1 MEKRTSKRHAR
12 RLKVRFGEKG
22 STPVFSHSGFTHDVS
37 MTGLFVVTGQRPKLR
52 TRMHLELTLPGERP
66 LYLEGVVTRQVLVP
80 PELRQVLSAGFG
92 VRLLTGPELIGELVP
107 AMNGMTAAV
116 KEEPFLLSFAD
127 AASWKAAVEK
137 DFKRGGLFM
146 WTRKTVVQNMIVT
159 VAFDLM
165 FLQHQLAFEARVVH
179 ANPGPDGRTGVGL
192 MFVDAAAAVA
202 SLTAT
207 LSH

>member
-22 STPVFSHSGFTHDVS
+22 TNPIFSHSGFTNDVS
-37 MTGLFVVTGQRPKLR
+37 ATGLFVVTGQRPKLG
-52 TRMHLELTLPGERP
+52 TRMHLEVTLPGELP
-66 LYLEGVVTRQVLVP
+66 LFIEGVVTRQVLVP
-80 PELRQVLSAGFG
+80 PELRQVVRAGFG
-92 VRLLTGPELIGELVP
+92 IRYLQGQELIAELVP
-107 AMNGMTAAV
+107 AMKEMNAAV
-116 KEEPFLLSFAD
+116 KEEPFVLSFAD
-127 AASWKAAVEK
+127 AASWRAAVEK
-137 DFKRGGLFM
+137 DLKRGGLFV
-146 WTRKTVVQNMIVT
+146 WTRKTVEQNMIVT

-165 FLQHQLAFEARVVH
+165 YLQHQLAFEARVVH